1 MFKMH
6 DSEEKNVNPTVTR
19 ASGSEMIHFN
29 KLW

>member
-29 KLW
+29 KLC